1 MKRLRAAAVL
11 LVVATAPGAWATEWS
26 AGYSGLRE
34 NGDFVH
40 GAALGARWHTDSAV
54 RLAVEATGH
63 SGASGG
69 ETVREIALLGGPQWE
84 PWRSARLSPF
94 LSLKGG
100 AAGRNSHVEVLGVSI
115 SPTGVCSGSCGY
127 QFGPAG
133 EAGGGFDLRL
143 AGRWALRPE
152 AEYRVR
158 RLAGVTERGL
168 RVSAALVRR

>member
-1 MKRLRAAAVL
+1 VL
-11 LVVATAPGAWATEWS
+11 LVLATAPGARATEWS

-34 NGDFVH
+34 NGDLVH

-54 RLAVEATGH
+54 RLALEATAH

-84 PWRSARLSPF
+84 PWRRARLSPF
-94 LSLKGG
+94 LSVKGG
-100 AAGRNSHVEVLGVSI
+100 AAGRSSHVEVFGVSI

-127 QFGPAG
+127 DFGPAG

-143 AGRWALRPE
+143 AGRVALRPE

-158 RLAGVTERGL
+158 RFAGVTERGW
-168 RVSAALVRR
+168 RFGALLVWR